1 METCAFIF
9 LVMSQSV
16 KNTNK
21 TNLEI
26 ADRTNQANIDISQ
39 MSNDYNMAML
49 DKQIQEQW
57 RMWNAQNEYNSP
69 SAQRQRLED
78 AGYNPFMNQDGGSA
92 SSMTAPSAQP
102 AVTPTMVGATMQADP
117 PLQKMLGVLQGIQ
130 SMVDTVQ
137 GAIDKNQSIQRGAV
151 DARVA
156 KQTELAQVKLL
167 NANAD
172 IADIGARFEG
182 MFKRMDLVSKGYQNE
197 ILFQQTKSAAY
208 QVCMDAVNAGF
219 LPLEKAMNIQS
230 GMQSLRLMYQ
240 QGEINDKELSKMSHD
255 VAKAAAEA
263 RIAEADA
270 DVAEQTVDARVRQA
284 NANATNAE
292 NNQGSSNEIQLIQR
306 FIEKFA
312 KSDNPYTP
320 SGSSW
325 TDMLEEFGVDV
336 PKGNPNGPVYDA
348 TKDWWRW

>member
-1 METCAFIF
+1 METCAFI
-9 LVMSQSV
+9 LITMSQSV
-16 KNTNK
+16 KSTNK

-26 ADRTNQANIDISQ
+26 ADRTNRANLDISQ

-57 RMWNAQNEYNSP
+57 AMWNAQNEYNSP
-69 SAQRQRLED
+69 AAQRQRRED
-78 AGYNPFMNQDGGSA
+78 AGYNPFMDGDGGTA

-117 PLQKMLGVLQGIQ
+117 PLQKMLGVLQGVQ

-137 GAIDKNQSIQRGAV
+137 SAIEKNQQIQKGAIDT
-151 DARVA
+151 RVA

-197 ILFQQTKSAAY
+197 ILFQQSRSAAY
-208 QVCMDAVNAGF
+208 QVAMDAVNAGY
-219 LPLEKAMNIQS
+219 LPIEKAMGVQT

-240 QGEINDKELSKMSHD
+240 QGEINDKQLNKMSYD
-255 VAKAAAEA
+255 IAKAIADA
-263 RIAEADA
+263 RIAESDA
-270 DVAEQTVDARVRQA
+270 DVADQTVDARVREA

-312 KSDNPYTP
+312 KGDNPYSANTP
-320 SGSSW
+320 WSQ
-325 TDMLEEFGVDV
+325 MLDELGVDR
-336 PKGNPNGPVYDA
+336 PNSDPNSNGPIYDA
-348 TKDWWRW
+348 TKRW

>member
-1 METCAFIF
+1 
-9 LVMSQSV
+9 MSQSV
-16 KNTNK
+16 KSTNK

-26 ADRTNQANIDISQ
+26 ADRTNQSNLDIAQ

-57 RMWNAQNEYNSP
+57 KMWNAENEYNSP
-69 SAQRQRLED
+69 AAQRKRLEE
-78 AGYNPFMNQDGGSA
+78 AGYNPFMNQDGGTA

-137 GAIDKNQSIQRGAV
+137 GAIDKNQQIQRGAV
-151 DARVA
+151 DTRVA

-208 QVCMDAVNAGF
+208 QVCMDAVNAGY
-219 LPLEKAMNIQS
+219 LPLEKAVGVQT

-240 QGEINDKELSKMSHD
+240 QGEINDKELKKMSYD
-255 VAKAAAEA
+255 IAKASSEA
-263 RIAEADA
+263 RIAAADA

-284 NANATNAE
+284 EAAATSAE
-292 NNQGSSNEIQLIQR
+292 NNQGANNEIQLIQDL
-306 FIEKFA
+306 IQEFA
-312 KSDNPYTP
+312 KSENPYAP
-320 SGSSW
+320 WNGYSRRFGPKDIDLLDGSN
-325 TDMLEEFGVDV
+325 DV
-336 PKGNPNGPVYDA
+336 RNYPNGRVVGSGF
-348 TKDWWRW
+348 